1 MTVHWTKMT
10 LFRQRQ
16 YGESDAVVN
25 YPVERLR
32 GKELSEVS
40 SNYLQRTEVLSA
52 TILRGQNPAQM
63 HAADLGSGFF
73 PSGASN
79 HSPDLHS
86 VAK

>member
-1 MTVHWTKMT
+1 MTVHLTKMT

-40 SNYLQRTEVLSA
+40 SNYLQRTEVLNA
-52 TILRGQNPAQM
+52 TILRGQNPARM
-63 HAADLGSGFF
+63 HAADLEVDSSLVE
-73 PSGASN
+73 PPTTA
-79 HSPDLHS
+79 LTYTL
-86 VAK
+86 